1 MKEMTIDELTV
12 TVKELQEQV
21 QDIKELNKKLIDK
34 LDKAYEDRIVLRNKL
49 SKFTK
54 NKESEVINA

>member
-1 MKEMTIDELTV
+1 MTIDELTV

-34 LDKAYEDRIVLRNKL
+34 LDKAYEDRIVLRNQL
-49 SKFTK
+49 SKFKK

>member
-1 MKEMTIDELTV
+1 MTIDELTV

>member
-1 MKEMTIDELTV
+1 MTIDEITT
-12 TVKELQEQV
+12 TVKDLQEQV

-34 LDKAYEDRIVLRNKL
+34 LDKAYEDRIVLRNQL
-49 SKFTK
+49 SKFKK

>member
-12 TVKELQEQV
+12 TVKDLQEQV

-34 LDKAYEDRIVLRNKL
+34 LDKAYEDRIVLRNQL
-49 SKFTK
+49 SKFKK

>member
-1 MKEMTIDELTV
+1 MTIDELTV
-12 TVKELQEQV
+12 TVKDLQEQV

-34 LDKAYEDRIVLRNKL
+34 LDKAYEDRIVLRNQL
-49 SKFTK
+49 SKFKK